1 MTKAEHMEET
11 LDFEHFQRD
20 NRYRVNHSLNRMLWF
35 CILAGPAIALG
46 VAGGVFK
53 QTSYLACIILSCG
66 MAVVA
71 GSNRIILKKKRDGT
85 LKIPHG
91 SIVMTCFTSDF
102 LLKDADQWRDECWE
116 MIKSRDDCMFYFFT
130 KRIERFPECVPAD
143 WGDGYDN
150 VIVGCTC
157 ENQDRADFRLPIFA
171 ELPIKHKTVILG
183 PKMFYS
189 NTTKSGFVEEK

>member
-1 MTKAEHMEET
+1 MP
-11 LDFEHFQRD
+11 F
-20 NRYRVNHSLNRMLWF
+20 
-35 CILAGPAIALG
+35 
-46 VAGGVFK
+46 
-53 QTSYLACIILSCG
+53 
-66 MAVVA
+66 
-71 GSNRIILKKKRDGT
+71 KKKRDGT

-91 SIVMTCFTSDF
+91 SIVMTCFTSD
-102 LLKDADQWRDECWE
+102 
-116 MIKSRDDCMFYFFT
+116 DDCMFYFFT

-189 NTTKSGFVEEK
+189 NTAKSGFVEEK